1 MGQMNSGMKI
11 WAIVRKD
18 LALQRRSREMINSM
32 LLFALIVILVFSFSF
47 DLRVEQVSEVAPG
60 VLWVTFMF
68 AGMLGLG
75 RSFTLES
82 DQDCLDGLLL
92 CPVDRSVIYFG
103 KMLSNLLFISM
114 VEVIVLP
121 LYFGLFNLPFRP
133 MLLPIILLGTAG
145 FSAVGTLI
153 SAMAVHV
160 RAREVMLPILLF
172 PIVMP
177 ALIAAVKLT
186 GGVLDGLAWSEM
198 GNWLQLLVGFDVIFL
213 SVSYVAFDYVV
224 EK

>member
-1 MGQMNSGMKI
+1 MSFGTKT

-32 LLFALIVILVFSFSF
+32 LIFALIVILVFSFSF
-47 DLRVEQVSEVAPG
+47 ELRVERVNEVAPG

-75 RSFTLES
+75 RSFVLES

-92 CPVDRSVIYFG
+92 CPVDRSVIYLG

-114 VEVIVLP
+114 VEAIVLP
-121 LYFGLFNLPFRP
+121 LYFALFNLPFRP
-133 MLLPIILLGTAG
+133 LLLLVVFLGTVG
-145 FSAVGTLI
+145 FSSVGTLI
-153 SAMAVHV
+153 SAMAVHA

-177 ALIAAVKLT
+177 ALIAAVRLT
-186 GGVLDGLAWSEM
+186 GGVLDGLPLSEM
-198 GNWLQLLVGFDVIFL
+198 GQWLQFLVGFDVIFL
-213 SVSYVAFDYVV
+213 AISYMAFDYVV
-224 EK
+224 EG